1 MTTHPAFVI
10 RVDVKVI
17 LDTDWCSCALDGVK
31 IVGYGQTDGQGVGL
45 GIIPAPEVGQ
55 SFDASDPVESRDL
68 KIQKVV
74 GAVCSRPSFE
84 EDASEMR
91 VHLFVAG

>member
-55 SFDASDPVESRDL
+55 SFDASDPRGDQRLKNSEGCQKSAPVRASRRT
-68 KIQKVV
+68 QV
-74 GAVCSRPSFE
+74 R
-84 EDASEMR
+84 
-91 VHLFVAG
+91 

>member
-17 LDTDWCSCALDGVK
+17 LDTDWFACALDGVK
-31 IVGYGQTDGQGVGL
+31 IVGYGQGVGL

-55 SFDASDPVESRDL
+55 SFDASDPRGDQRLKNSEGCQKSAPVRASRRT
-68 KIQKVV
+68 QV
-74 GAVCSRPSFE
+74 R
-84 EDASEMR
+84 
-91 VHLFVAG
+91 